1 MTPDNIMLTG
11 LPRSG
16 TTLVC
21 HLLNKLPNT
30 VALVEPMAVGEFPR
44 LPTRAA
50 ILDVIEQFAEEQRTS
65 LCKSRLAVT
74 RHVKGSVGDNLFAP
88 QKAGDGLRPFH
99 AIHGAIRFD
108 KPLTSDL
115 QLIIKHPAAFTALLP
130 ELAGRFPCY
139 AIVRNPL
146 SALASWNSTKMPV
159 NDGRAPAAEQHDTRL
174 KRALSTLENRFER
187 QLYLLNWYFGQYRQH
202 LPPNRIFRYED
213 IIESGG
219 TVLAAIAPS
228 AASLKEALESQNRS
242 DAYDWN
248 AISPF
253 IERLLAEKGAYWDFY
268 SRDDIYGLLK

>member
-1 MTPDNIMLTG
+1 MTSDNIMLTG

-30 VALVEPMAVGEFPR
+30 IALAEPMAVGEFAR

-65 LCKSRLAVT
+65 LCREGLAVT
-74 RHVKGSVGDNLFAP
+74 RHVDGAVDDNLFAR
-88 QKAGDGLRPFH
+88 QKAADGLRPFH
-99 AIHGAIRFD
+99 ATHGAIRFD
-108 KPLTSDL
+108 KPLTSGL

-139 AIVRNPL
+139 AVIRNPL

-159 NDGRAPAAEQHDTRL
+159 NDGRAPAAEQHDPRL

-187 QLYLLNWYFGQYRQH
+187 QLFLLNWYFGQYRQH

-213 IIESGG
+213 IIASGG
-219 TVLAAIAPS
+219 AVLAAIAPS
-228 AASLKEALESQNRS
+228 AGSLKEALESQNRS
-242 DAYDWN
+242 DAYDWDE
-248 AISPF
+248 ISPLV
-253 IERLLAEKGAYWDFY
+253 EQLLASEGAYWDFY
-268 SRDDIYGLLK
+268 SRDDICGLLK